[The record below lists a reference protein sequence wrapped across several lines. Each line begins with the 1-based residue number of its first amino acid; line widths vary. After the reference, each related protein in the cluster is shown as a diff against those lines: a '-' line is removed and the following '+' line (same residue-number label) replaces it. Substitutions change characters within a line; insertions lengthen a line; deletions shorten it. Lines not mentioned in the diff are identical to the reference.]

1 MSSVLRFPPAS
12 PSQSVA
18 YLQAKLA
25 YYTDAWDLAEDL
37 SRQVQGIVVVDAR
50 QAEAYRG
57 GHICGAISFPHR
69 EMNEASTAR
78 LDRNKVYVTYCDGIG
93 CNGSTK
99 AAHQLALL
107 GFQVKELTGGWISG
121 SGMVTP
127 WHGAMRRANGRRQR
141 LRHPVVA
148 DLQHQPEQKGQ
159 YDQPDDRGQ

>member
-50 QAEAYRG
+50 QEEAYRG

-107 GFQVKELTGGWISG
+107 GFQVKELTGGLDFWKRDG
-121 SGMVTP
+121 
-127 WHGAMRRANGRRQR
+127 
-141 LRHPVVA
+141 HPMA
-148 DLQHQPEQKGQ
+148 WGDEAGEWPQTTAAASCGC
-159 YDQPDDRGQ
+159 

>member
-107 GFQVKELTGGWISG
+107 SFQVKELTGGLHFWKRDG
-121 SGMVTP
+121 
-127 WHGAMRRANGRRQR
+127 
-141 LRHPVVA
+141 HPMA
-148 DLQHQPEQKGQ
+148 WGDEAGEWPQTTAAASCGC
-159 YDQPDDRGQ
+159 